1 MKTIGN
7 KEECCQAG
15 GAGNKEDQRL
25 TSVLTSIDGI
35 VHCAN
40 FFRLVERLT
49 MTRRLE

>member
-35 VHCAN
+35 VPT
-40 FFRLVERLT
+40 FLDWWRGSP
-49 MTRRLE
+49 

>member
-25 TSVLTSIDGI
+25 TSVLASIGGDMPTIADCWRGSP
-35 VHCAN
+35 
-40 FFRLVERLT
+40 
-49 MTRRLE
+49 

>member
-25 TSVLTSIDGI
+25 TSVLISIGGNAATIADWW
-35 VHCAN
+35 
-40 FFRLVERLT
+40 
-49 MTRRLE
+49 RRSP

>member
-25 TSVLTSIDGI
+25 TSVLTSIGGI
-35 VHCAN
+35 IVPT
-40 FFRLVERLT
+40 FLDWWRGSP
-49 MTRRLE
+49 